1 MTNKPLWQEN
11 TYINTLADTLSIQTS
26 SGKEDN
32 MIAYIKQFIADY
44 VPDAKVKVKNRN
56 VYVTKGQADY
66 YPCVVAHTDT
76 VHDIYE
82 DFGVYRR
89 DDVLFAFSNDV
100 EQQGGIGGD
109 DKVGVWIGLQM
120 LRDKDILKCAFFHSE
135 EIGCVGSSAAD
146 MSFFKDVGYCFQ
158 SDRRG
163 SHDFIRDIYGVELF
177 SEDFSIAISQTL
189 NNHSY
194 KETSGALTDVY
205 QLKLNGLEVCVANM
219 SSGYYAPH
227 SDKEVVDIADAINC
241 FDLIS
246 NLIDV
251 LGCNLYHHKPNR
263 KEISFK
269 KRKKKNPYSW
279 EYDFD
284 YEPSYWYDE
293 VDELD
298 MWNSSFSTNKKKEK
312 EEDIGDLRVIGSCE
326 YCLDEVYGSN
336 DMGED
341 YGYCNGCDCLIG
353 KDMIESY
360 H

>member
-1 MTNKPLWQEN
+1 MTNKPLWQERM
-11 TYINTLADTLSIQTS
+11 YINTLADTLSIQTT

-32 MIAYIKQFIADY
+32 MIAYIKQFVADY

-76 VHDIYE
+76 VHDMYK
-82 DFGVYRR
+82 DFGVYNR
-89 DDVLFAFSNDV
+89 
-100 EQQGGIGGD
+100 
-109 DKVGVWIGLQM
+109 
-120 LRDKDILKCAFFHSE
+120 
-135 EIGCVGSSAAD
+135 AAD

-163 SHDFIRDIYGVELF
+163 SHDFIRNIYGVELF
-177 SEDFSIAISQTL
+177 SEDFSLAISQTL
-189 NNHSY
+189 SNHRY

-227 SDKEVVDIADAINC
+227 SDKEVVDVADAINC

-251 LGCNLYHHKPNR
+251 LGCNLYHHKPKK

-298 MWNSSFSTNKKKEK
+298 SWNSSFTTTKKKEK

-336 DMGED
+336 DIGED

-353 KDMIESY
+353 SDMIESY